1 MTDKKISELDAI
13 TGSNTAATD
22 VFVVVDTSTGQT
34 KKITREEL
42 NNAIERDVLDSIDID
57 TIQGDF
63 AVNGS
68 MTITG
73 TVDGRDISTDGTK
86 LDGIEASATADQTA
100 SEIKTAYESNADT
113 NEFSDAE
120 QTKLAGIEA
129 SATADQTASEIKTA
143 YESNA
148 DTNEFSDAEQTKLA
162 GIEAAADVTD
172 TTNVTAAGAA
182 MLTGATFTGS
192 ITATEATFSGN
203 TSVKLPAGTDAQRP
217 TGVNGMLRYNSDDNQ
232 FEGYADGAWGAIAGG
247 GETSLLEY
255 NYTATAGQTTFSGSD
270 DNAATL
276 AYVAAN
282 LIVTLNGIV
291 LENGTDYTASNG
303 TSIVLTVGA
312 AAGDEFNVI
321 AFKSFTVSDTVAAST
336 GGTFSGNVNVTGT
349 VTADGL
355 TVSGR
360 ARAAGSTGSPA
371 FSHTTDTDTGMN
383 PDGAGNIQFTT
394 QGSERMRIDSS
405 GYVHIGTG
413 GSQAGT
419 TVAGTSLRGLD
430 ILKSTNTTS
439 NANQVVFYN
448 PNGAVGLIR
457 TSGSSTAYITSSDYR
472 LKENVTG
479 ITDGIERVKQLNPS
493 RFNFIADA
501 DATVDGFLAH
511 EAATVVP
518 EAVSGERDAVDEDGN
533 PDYQGIDQSK
543 LVPLLTAALQEAIA
557 KIETLETQNADFETR
572 LAALEAN

>member
-1 MTDKKISELDAI
+1 MTKSNI
-13 TGSNTAATD
+13 TEYDNTAANNTD
-22 VFVVVDTSTGQT
+22 VEDVPLGENLMYPSHV
-34 KKITREEL
+34 
-42 NNAIERDVLDSIDID
+42 NNAFREVMADLADVNDGTVALTSPSATALDV
-57 TIQGDF
+57 T
-63 AVNGS
+63 NN
-68 MTITG
+68 ITVGG
-73 TVDGRDISTDGTK
+73 TVDGRDVAADGTK
-86 LDGIEASATADQTA
+86 LDGIEAT
-100 SEIKTAYESNADT
+100 
-113 NEFSDAE
+113 
-120 QTKLAGIEA
+120 
-129 SATADQTASEIKTA
+129 
-143 YESNA
+143 
-148 DTNEFSDAEQTKLA
+148 
-162 GIEAAADVTD
+162 ADVTD
-172 TTNVTAAGAA
+172 TANVTAAGAA

-255 NYTATAGQTTFSGSD
+255 NYTATAGQTTFSGAD

-276 AYVAAN
+276 SYTAAN
-282 LIVTLNGIV
+282 LIVTLNGVV
-291 LENGTDYTASNG
+291 LENGTDYTATSG
-303 TSIVLTVGA
+303 TSIVLTDA
-312 AAGDEFNVI
+312 AALDDELNII
-321 AFKSFTVSDTVAAST
+321 AFKSFTTADMVSAST
-336 GGTFSGNVNVTGT
+336 GGTFNGNVAVNG
-349 VTADGL
+349 DL
-355 TVSGR
+355 TVDTNTLYVGSANNRVGIGTSSPSRQLHVSGSGANTR
-360 ARAAGSTGSPA
+360 LRVENTTGSSILDVYA
-371 FSHTTDTDTGMN
+371 E
-383 PDGAGNIQFTT
+383 DGGNSTLNYSSVLT
-394 QGSERMRIDSS
+394 MSESGTERMRIDSS

-448 PNGAVGLIR
+448 PNGVVGLIR

-557 KIETLETQNADFETR
+557 KIETLETR
-572 LAALEAN
+572 LTALETN